1 MVLQIVVT
9 VICQLIVGK
18 HLYKEIEAFSQPS
31 ALLKVKELVDKDGQ
45 PKTMIQRKKQLKEFK
60 RLL

>member
-1 MVLQIVVT
+1 M
-9 VICQLIVGK
+9 
-18 HLYKEIEAFSQPS
+18 
-31 ALLKVKELVDKDGQ
+31 LKVKELVDKDGQ